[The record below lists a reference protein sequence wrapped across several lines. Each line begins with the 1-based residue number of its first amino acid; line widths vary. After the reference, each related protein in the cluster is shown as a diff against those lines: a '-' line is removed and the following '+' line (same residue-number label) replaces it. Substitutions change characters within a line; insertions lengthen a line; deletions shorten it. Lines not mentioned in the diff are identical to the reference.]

1 MSTVC
6 SCAFQHNLLLECSF
20 QIGGNDSSCLCCAAY
35 QPDRWTKRATALV
48 VVLLLVDRDWKS
60 KKIYKSLRAHDGPV
74 VGCITHPLEASK
86 VATCS
91 WDGLIK
97 YWD

>member
-1 MSTVC
+1 MRSSKWKEIAPAFASTR
-6 SCAFQHNLLLECSF
+6 QL
-20 QIGGNDSSCLCCAAY
+20 DSKCDC
-35 QPDRWTKRATALV
+35 TVVALV
-48 VVLLLVDRDWKS
+48 LVDRDWKS

>member
-1 MSTVC
+1 M
-6 SCAFQHNLLLECSF
+6 
-20 QIGGNDSSCLCCAAY
+20 
-35 QPDRWTKRATALV
+35 
-48 VVLLLVDRDWKS
+48 VVLRISPKVGLKMPLHPFFALPLLDRGWKS

>member
-1 MSTVC
+1 MRHHRKQDELPPLSRLPNPK
-6 SCAFQHNLLLECSF
+6 AFES
-20 QIGGNDSSCLCCAAY
+20 I
-35 QPDRWTKRATALV
+35 ALV
-48 VVLLLVDRDWKS
+48 LVGRDWKS

>member
-1 MSTVC
+1 VRHHRKQDEMPPPLSRLPNPK
-6 SCAFQHNLLLECSF
+6 AFES
-20 QIGGNDSSCLCCAAY
+20 I
-35 QPDRWTKRATALV
+35 ALV
-48 VVLLLVDRDWKS
+48 LVGRDWKS

>member
-1 MSTVC
+1 MPPLSRLPNPK
-6 SCAFQHNLLLECSF
+6 AFES
-20 QIGGNDSSCLCCAAY
+20 I
-35 QPDRWTKRATALV
+35 ALV
-48 VVLLLVDRDWKS
+48 LVGRDWKS

>member
-1 MSTVC
+1 M
-6 SCAFQHNLLLECSF
+6 
-20 QIGGNDSSCLCCAAY
+20 CLR
-35 QPDRWTKRATALV
+35 PTF
-48 VVLLLVDRDWKS
+48 VLCNRDWKS